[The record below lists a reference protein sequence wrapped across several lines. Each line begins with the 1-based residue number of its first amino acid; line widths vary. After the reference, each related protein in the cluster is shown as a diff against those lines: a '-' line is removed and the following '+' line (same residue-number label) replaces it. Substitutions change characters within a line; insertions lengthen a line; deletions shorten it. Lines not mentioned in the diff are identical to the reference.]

1 MRDLATRGSGV
12 LVSASADSP
21 ITRFCI
27 SRDGRALYLLR
38 DVSEGDIWVAT
49 FP

>member
-1 MRDLATRGSGV
+1 V
-12 LVSASADSP
+12 LVAAKAASP
-21 ITRFCI
+21 ITRFCV
-27 SRDGRALYLLR
+27 SRDGRALYFLR